1 MSAQDSLIHSC
12 GPNPSV
18 ACHLVWD
25 ITHNTHAAQLT
36 ATFFAG
42 PVNAAL
48 RIFFVVVLALVI
60 RAVLHRLIRR
70 LTDRASSTVLPSFL
84 RRTSAGNG
92 EPAADTA
99 AAQAQHALVD
109 ERRRQRIHALGS
121 ILRSA
126 ASVTIFFIASMVI
139 LGDLGINLAP
149 ILASASVA
157 GVAIGFGAQNL
168 VKDYLA
174 GIFMLLEDQYGVGDA
189 ISVGDRT
196 GTVEAV
202 TLRTTRLRD
211 VSGIVWH
218 IRNGTI
224 DRVGN
229 ESQGWARAVID
240 FPLPYAVDLSR
251 VTPVLE
257 REAGDMWEDATW
269 RKVMLEKPVVWG
281 AQDVTAEVVTM
292 RIVARTAPLRQWEV
306 ERELR
311 ARLKSALT
319 ASGILPVG
327 AEPGAVG
334 ANPAGAAD
342 GGSAG

>member
-1 MSAQDSLIHSC
+1 MSGQDPC
-12 GPNPSV
+12 GTNSGI
-18 ACHLVWD
+18 ACQLVWD
-25 ITHNTHAAQLT
+25 VTNSQRAAKV
-36 ATFFAG
+36 AGTFFAG
-42 PVNAAL
+42 PVSVAL
-48 RIFFVVVLALVI
+48 RIAFVVVLALVI
-60 RAVLHRLIRR
+60 RAVLHRLIKRI
-70 LTDRASSTVLPSFL
+70 TERAGSTVLPAFR

-92 EPAADTA
+92 EPREDMNAAI
-99 AAQAQHALVD
+99 QAEHALVD

-174 GIFMLLEDQYGVGDA
+174 GIFMLVEDQYGVGDA
-189 ISVGDRT
+189 ISVGNVT

-218 IRNGTI
+218 IRNGAV

-240 FPLPYAVDLSR
+240 YPLPYEVDLSR
-251 VTPVLE
+251 VTPVME
-257 REAGDMWEDATW
+257 REAGEMWEDATW
-269 RKVMLEKPVVWG
+269 RQVMLEKPIVWG
-281 AQDVTAEVVTM
+281 VQDVTADGVTM

-311 ARLKSALT
+311 ARLKSAL
-319 ASGILPVG
+319 AVAGIVPAD
-327 AEPGAVG
+327 AEPTAVE
-334 ANPAGAAD
+334 ASQAD
-342 GGSAG
+342 DDSAG

>member
-1 MSAQDSLIHSC
+1 MSAQDDMLHWC
-12 GPNPSV
+12 GSDPGV
-18 ACHLVWD
+18 GCRLVWD
-25 ITHNTHAAQLT
+25 ITHNPTAATLT
-36 ATFFAG
+36 RNFFAG

-48 RIFFVVVLALVI
+48 RIVFVAVLALVI

-70 LTDRASSTVLPSFL
+70 LTDRASSTALPSFL
-84 RRTSAGNG
+84 RRTSGGNG
-92 EPAADTA
+92 EPAAGTAA

-240 FPLPYAVDLSR
+240 YPLPYAVDLSR

-257 REAGDMWEDATW
+257 REAGVMWQDATW

-281 AQDVTAEVVTM
+281 AQDVTADVVTV

-319 ASGILPVG
+319 TAGIVPVV
-327 AEPGAVG
+327 AEPAAVE
-334 ANPAGAAD
+334 ANPPDGDPAG
-342 GGSAG
+342 

>member
-1 MSAQDSLIHSC
+1 MSAQDDMLHWC
-12 GPNPSV
+12 GSDPGV
-18 ACHLVWD
+18 GCRLVWD
-25 ITHNTHAAQLT
+25 VTHNPTAATLT
-36 ATFFAG
+36 RNFFAG

-48 RIFFVVVLALVI
+48 RIAFVVVLALVI
-60 RAVLHRLIRR
+60 RAVLHRLIKRI
-70 LTDRASSTVLPSFL
+70 TDRASSTVLPAFR

-92 EPAADTA
+92 EPREPTDAAI
-99 AAQAQHALVD
+99 QAQHALVD

-174 GIFMLLEDQYGVGDA
+174 GIFMLVEDQYGVGDA
-189 ISVGDRT
+189 ISVGDVT

-240 FPLPYAVDLSR
+240 YPLPYEVDLSR
-251 VTPVLE
+251 ATPVLE

-269 RKVMLEKPVVWG
+269 RQVMLEKPVVWG
-281 AQDVTAEVVTM
+281 AQDVTAAGVTM
-292 RIVARTAPLRQWEV
+292 RVVARTAPLRQWEV

-311 ARLKSALT
+311 ARLKSAL
-319 ASGILPVG
+319 AVAGIVPAG
-327 AEPGAVG
+327 AEPTAIGASQAG
-334 ANPAGAAD
+334 DDPAD
-342 GGSAG
+342 